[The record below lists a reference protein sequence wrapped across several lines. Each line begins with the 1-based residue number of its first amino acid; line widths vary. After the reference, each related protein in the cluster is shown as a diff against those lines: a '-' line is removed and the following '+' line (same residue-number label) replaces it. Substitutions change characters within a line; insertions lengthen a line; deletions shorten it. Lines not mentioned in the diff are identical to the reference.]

1 MMKECDCQGLDK
13 GSAGKS
19 YTWGCSY
26 SVYNYSRCKFARPRS
41 EPRKFAMTALKK
53 LLPTE
58 IKMENLC
65 HNLADEVALFH
76 KQMAP
81 ECFKNMLCDGGDG
94 CRIGRRERERPYGG
108 VTTVVDFC
116 AHSHQD
122 SNMIKVYLEHTVPG
136 RGAIP

>member
-13 GSAGKS
+13 GSARKS
-19 YTWGCSY
+19 YTWDCSN
-26 SVYNYSRCKFARPRS
+26 SVYNYSRCKFVRSWS

-65 HNLADEVALFH
+65 HNLADEVAPFH

-81 ECFKNMLCDGGDG
+81 ECFGNMLCDGGDG

-108 VTTVVDFC
+108 VTTVVDFS
-116 AHSHQD
+116 AHPHQD
-122 SNMIKVYLEHTVPG
+122 SNMIEVYLEHTVPG